1 MNAKNNDE
9 NNSIRNNIHEI
20 WSKICFVSA
29 VTFVWKGFLSSEIS
43 QFRQLI
49 DEKTVTSVF
58 TGNPKF
64 KQEYFFWLIR
74 YRQVNLLENSWKID
88 GISSKVISLKI
99 W

>member
-20 WSKICFVSA
+20 WSKICFVST
-29 VTFVWKGFLSSEIS
+29 VTFVWNRFLSSEIS

-64 KQEYFFWLIR
+64 KQEFFFGSSVIDK
-74 YRQVNLLENSWKID
+74 STCWKILEKSM
-88 GISSKVISLKI
+88 GYPIK
-99 W
+99 